1 MINFIK
7 GIFVGIFNIVPGL
20 SGSALLIILGL
31 YEKCLNKI
39 STLFKNPKEN
49 FLFLFP
55 IALGIIIGTYLFSKI
70 IFICLNN
77 YPSET
82 YIIFTGF
89 LLGTIPNL
97 LKEATKKGFK
107 KSYLIPFFITF
118 TIGIILLL
126 IETKNTDY
134 IVTYNSLSLIK
145 FFSIGILLSLST
157 IIPGISSTILL
168 SLFNLYHIFQNK
180 FISNECD
187 KFTIRWFFTAK
198 INSCAENCV
207 DCVDTSPIP
216 RHFDGVAN
224 GALHLA
230 RRRGKFLCNRRIQFF
245 RNGIDYV
252 RRLNGHFNP
261 FTQISIAFD
270 VRRNPDR
277 NKNFTDLLFNRNGFT
292 LTNGKFLALLGL
304 VLHKLAYAFH
314 CRLNRKRFD
323 KIIGSTVFHSPFDNR
338 IV

>member
-168 SLFNLYHIFQNK
+168 SLFNLYGIYIYS
-180 FISNECD
+180 ISNLNLLVLIPTFLGLIITTFLLS
-187 KFTIRWFFTAK
+187 KIITYLLNNFYGFTYFAILGFTFGS
-198 INSCAENCV
+198 IFTLIDFNITLNSN
-207 DCVDTSPIP
+207 I
-216 RHFDGVAN
+216 
-224 GALHLA
+224 
-230 RRRGKFLCNRRIQFF
+230 I
-245 RNGIDYV
+245 
-252 RRLNGHFNP
+252 
-261 FTQISIAFD
+261 ISIIFSIKAFIIT
-270 VRRNPDR
+270 N
-277 NKNFTDLLFNRNGFT
+277 LT
-292 LTNGKFLALLGL
+292 LKAI
-304 VLHKLAYAFH
+304 KY
-314 CRLNRKRFD
+314 
-323 KIIGSTVFHSPFDNR
+323 
-338 IV
+338 